1 MAEQAGID
9 LGALK
14 GSGPNGRIVKSDIE
28 AARARG
34 TAQPAAGKTAEA
46 ARPQAGGAADMPG
59 MPEFELL
66 PLSGMRKVIAR
77 RVVESKQTVPH
88 FYLTIDCAVDEMMRV
103 RAALNERAP
112 EGRSEERR
120 VGKESVSTCRTRGS
134 P

>member
-1 MAEQAGID
+1 
-9 LGALK
+9 
-14 GSGPNGRIVKSDIE
+14 
-28 AARARG
+28 
-34 TAQPAAGKTAEA
+34 
-46 ARPQAGGAADMPG
+46 MPG

-112 EGRSEERR
+112 EGVKISVNDLVIRSEEHTSELQSLMRSSYAVFCLKKKKKNTR
-120 VGKESVSTCRTRGS
+120 QQKSRTHRQ
-134 P
+134 